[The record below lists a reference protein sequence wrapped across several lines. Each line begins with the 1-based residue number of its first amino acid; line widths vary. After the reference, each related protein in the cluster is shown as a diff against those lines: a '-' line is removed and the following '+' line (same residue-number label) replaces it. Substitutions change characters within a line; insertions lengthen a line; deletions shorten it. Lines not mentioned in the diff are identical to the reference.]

1 MAKTL
6 DELKNEDILHSNDV
20 MERIAEIEDA
30 LDADYPRDPD
40 LADER
45 AEAEAELATLQA
57 FADEAKGYMS
67 DWDYGDSLIRDSY
80 FLRYA
85 QELAEEI
92 GVLNSISDW
101 PTYHIDWTEAANDL
115 QMDFAAV
122 ELDGVVYWAR

>member
-6 DELKNEDILHSNDV
+6 GELKNEDILDSNDV

-30 LDADYPRDPD
+30 LNADYPRDPD

-80 FLRYA
+80 FTKYA
-85 QELAEEI
+85 QEFAEDI
-92 GVLNSISDW
+92 GAVGSDNQW
-101 PTYHIDWTEAANDL
+101 PVYCIDWEWAASEL
-115 QMDFAAV
+115 QMDYV
-122 ELDGVVYWAR
+122 SLELDGVVYWTR